1 MDTATTTDPRLDA
14 IVEQRR
20 KLEAEQEARDAAVAA
35 ETKRLA
41 ELIDAAATGTDP
53 ISYDQAGR
61 AMGKSK
67 TYAYGLATKLRAGK
81 L

>member
-1 MDTATTTDPRLDA
+1 MSSATTTDPRLDA
-14 IVEQRR
+14 IVAQRR
-20 KLEAEQEARDAAVAA
+20 RLEAEQQARDERVAA
-35 ETKRLA
+35 ETRRLA
-41 ELIDAAATGTDP
+41 ELIDQAATGTDP
-53 ISYDQAGR
+53 IRYDQAGK

>member
-1 MDTATTTDPRLDA
+1 MRSATTTDPRLDA
-14 IVEQRR
+14 IVAQRR
-20 KLEAEQEARDAAVAA
+20 RLEAEQQARDERVAA
-35 ETKRLA
+35 ETRRLA
-41 ELIDAAATGTDP
+41 ELIDQAATGADP
-53 ISYDQAGR
+53 ISYDQAGK